1 MEVARKVRRRL
12 VPHNV
17 GLRIAVQ
24 QQQRRPA
31 TAMAH
36 AEPARS
42 NVDGLEFEII
52 EKRLATHHRLS
63 LPPDT
68 LPEPPV

>member
-1 MEVARKVRRRL
+1 
-12 VPHNV
+12 
-17 GLRIAVQ
+17 
-24 QQQRRPA
+24 
-31 TAMAH
+31 MAH